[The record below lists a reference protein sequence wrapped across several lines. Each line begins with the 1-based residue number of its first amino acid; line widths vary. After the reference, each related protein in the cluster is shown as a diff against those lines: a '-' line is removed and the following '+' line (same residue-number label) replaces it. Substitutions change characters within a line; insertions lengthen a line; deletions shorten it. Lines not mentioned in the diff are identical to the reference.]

1 MQYDQFVGQVQ
12 HRTRLASRGEAVT
25 AIRATLETLSERLAG
40 GEAKDLAAQL
50 PREIGIFLRGVWES
64 ETSRL
69 SLQEFYQRVCIR
81 ENVSLPKAIHH
92 ARSVIAVLQ
101 EAVSKGEIKDVRS
114 QLPAEFGSLFELGSE
129 EEAAKSGTIT
139 RIKDI
144 ETQHPEVISPD
155 AKVMEAAQKMKNL
168 DVGMLPVCDGQ
179 QVIGMLTDRDIT
191 IRATAQGR
199 DPRTTKVRDIMT
211 PEVVCCYEDQDIAEA
226 AHVMEQKQV
235 RRLPVMDRSQHLV
248 GVVSLGDL
256 AVRNRHDRLAGEVL
270 ERVSDRQRL
279 AAR

>member
-1 MQYDQFVGQVQ
+1 MPRAVKQ
-12 HRTRLASRGEAVT
+12 VT

-191 IRATAQGR
+191 IRATAQGC

-226 AHVMEQKQV
+226 AHVME
-235 RRLPVMDRSQHLV
+235 
-248 GVVSLGDL
+248 
-256 AVRNRHDRLAGEVL
+256 
-270 ERVSDRQRL
+270 
-279 AAR
+279 